1 MSSVM
6 DTPDTEA
13 LFVSTH
19 EALVFAFNYA
29 DQQYAKSP
37 MGSLYAVPGTGR
49 GLTGVYGAG
58 EAGMIM
64 AEVMRLQPLERDA
77 LCVRFTAVRTECH
90 CCGHE
95 LDTRQVR
102 DAIGRLIHYAAQQ
115 DGSTG
120 NLSLVRAIV
129 RDYFGLE
136 KVGTAKLMAEQQ
148 DVHRN
153 TVGNYSGAIK
163 RALRTLERRSERNI
177 DKALQLAGKVAS
189 EG

>member
-1 MSSVM
+1 MISVE
-6 DTPDTEA
+6 PAEGEA
-13 LFVSTH
+13 LFVSTR

-37 MGSLYAVPGTGR
+37 MGSLYAVPGSGR

-64 AEVMRLQPLERDA
+64 AEVMRLKPLEGDA
-77 LCVRFTAVRTECH
+77 LCVRYTGVRSQCN

-95 LDTRQVR
+95 VDTSQVR
-102 DAIGRLIHYAAQQ
+102 DAIGRLIHYAAHQ
-115 DGSTG
+115 SANTG

-136 KVGTAKLMAEQQ
+136 RVGTAKLMAEQQ

-153 TVGNYSGAIK
+153 TVSNHSGKIK
-163 RALRTLERRSERNI
+163 RALRMLERQAEKNI
-177 DKALQLAGKVAS
+177 DRLLQGSGKVAS

>member
-1 MSSVM
+1 MSTVLQG
-6 DTPDTEA
+6 EA
-13 LFVSTH
+13 LFTSTR

-29 DQQYAKSP
+29 DQQYARSP
-37 MGSLYAVPGTGR
+37 MGSLYAVPGSGR

-64 AEVMRLQPLERDA
+64 AEVMRLAELERAA
-77 LCVRFTAVRTECH
+77 LCVRYTAVRSQCH

-95 LDTRQVR
+95 IDTSQVR
-102 DAIGRLIHYAAQQ
+102 DALGMLLNYASKES
-115 DGSTG
+115 GSNE

-136 KVGTAKLMAEQQ
+136 RVGSVKLMAEQQ

-153 TVGNYSGAIK
+153 TVGNYSGRIK
-163 RALRTLERRSERNI
+163 RVLRMLERQAERNI
-177 DKALQLAGKVAS
+177 DKRLQLAGKVV
-189 EG
+189 G